1 MKSALTHFLPAPR
14 PLIRLHAFTALAL
27 ALLLPVHSPAQ
38 SSTPPDSSTPT
49 VSAETLAARDAAD
62 LAAFERFA
70 TDAKA
75 RGLTHVS
82 ITTGLPPSL
91 WQFDTPGDP
100 YPGWFV
106 NNHSILKIFP
116 PAELQPFVDLDY
128 ARRVQHIIAERGQ
141 VLQKLGLKG
150 HWNSDEPQTLPEAFF
165 RAYPKLRGP
174 RVDQPNRARVP
185 RFAPCVD
192 QPETLKLYR
201 DALHAMWTATPVI
214 DSFSFL
220 TSDSGAGFC
229 WVPGLYAGINGHSDC
244 KDRPMADRV
253 AGFMK
258 NFQEAANEFHFTVSV
273 SINPISPR
281 QWMPPSFSP
290 EVLASIVKELPR
302 GMAVS
307 GHEGPD
313 GRPFKGQPR
322 TGYTALGGP
331 FYPVI
336 GLPPDA
342 VPSRRARAG
351 AGAGNVIDRARAQRA
366 AAVKDVGEALA
377 DEFVTLQDALAE
389 AQVRLDTL
397 DFGAMLRFGHVLT
410 RWINRPM
417 VPFPEELKPAE
428 KDYYR
433 KYLFQAR
440 SEAQAD
446 NLVDIQGMLMYRGW
460 GAKQLFQRVIETTL
474 PDMNRALAAARH
486 IATKATDPK
495 LRHDWHNHAI
505 RIEAVICLLR
515 SADNMVAYQA
525 HLDRVR
531 ALNLKPEYDPPL
543 GVQSDWAR
551 TDMME
556 TARKEIDNTVRLM
569 ELIKESDE
577 PIIDLAPT
585 PAEEYDMRLGP
596 DLLQQ
601 LQRKIDTMNAHWRDY
616 DRIFTVPNP

>member
-1 MKSALTHFLPAPR
+1 MKIPPSHLLPA
-14 PLIRLHAFTALAL
+14 LVVT
-27 ALLLPVHSPAQ
+27 LLLPLPSRAQASSSPGSPA
-38 SSTPPDSSTPT
+38 PA

-62 LAAFERFA
+62 LTAFERFA

-128 ARRVQHIIAERGQ
+128 AHRVQHLIAERGKI
-141 VLQKLGLKG
+141 LQKLGLRG

-174 RVDQPNRARVP
+174 RVDQPNRSRVP

-258 NFQEAANEFHFTVSV
+258 NFQEAANAFHLTVSI

-281 QWMPPSFSP
+281 QWMTPSFSP

-313 GRPFKGQPR
+313 GRPFKGVPR

-342 VPSRRARAG
+342 VPSRRARST
-351 AGAGNVIDRARAQRA
+351 AGNVIERAQAQRA
-366 AAVKDVGEALA
+366 AAVKDVGEDLA

-389 AQVRLDTL
+389 AQVRLDAL
-397 DFGAMLRFGHVLT
+397 NFGAMLRFGHVLA

-486 IATKATDPK
+486 IAERAPDKK
-495 LRHDWHNHAI
+495 LRHAWHNHGL

-556 TARKEIDNTVRLM
+556 TARKEIDNTVHLM
-569 ELIKESDE
+569 ELIKECDE

-596 DLLQQ
+596 NLVQQ

-616 DRIFTVPNP
+616 DRIFTVPNL